1 MGNPP
6 THTGAYMRVGDI
18 LIDSDNKVYLVKAYL
33 PKYGKRIWLLELET
47 GRQFSIL
54 KSIARHWKP
63 QENK

>member
-1 MGNPP
+1 
-6 THTGAYMRVGDI
+6 MRVGDI
-18 LIDSDNKVYLVKAYL
+18 LIDSQNKVYLVKAYL

-63 QENK
+63 QETK